1 MSKRKV
7 ESYIPD
13 EEDESIVYFLI
24 ICHGMYYFTN
34 EKPDYVKI
42 PDNIQYVNKITYS
55 PFGLYNLE
63 PDTSFVKENVINI
76 CNDICPLQTES
87 QTEELIDLL
96 EKRVKVLERQKYRFN
111 IRQQIKD
118 QFFSNNNQEPEPNLK
133 TRCYFKML
141 FDKTDHLYQN
151 VEYSYDTP
159 EKNIPIIQK
168 TFKILPNDKNKELNI
183 YVVFQKNGKLT
194 QGDRILNSDIYINF
208 LNAQKRGFSLFSQD
222 PNTNIITTQQLLELA
237 NFYNYKKAF
246 ILDYSCDICKDKNGN
261 PYSRDEVMKLR
272 EIIRLNLVGRGR
284 FNKKTCKQK
293 KQRNLRVIKKRR
305 KTKKNEKKQKK

>member
-24 ICHGMYYFTN
+24 ICHGMYYFKN

-42 PDNIQYVNKITYS
+42 PDNIQYVNKITYT

-76 CNDICPLQTES
+76 CNDMCPLQTES

-118 QFFSNNNQEPEPNLK
+118 QFFSNNNNQEPKPNLK

-168 TFKILPNDKNKELNI
+168 TFKILPNDNNKELNI

-194 QGDRILNSDIYINF
+194 QGDRILNSDIYLNF
-208 LNAQKRGFSLFSQD
+208 LNAQKRGFGLFSQD

-237 NFYNYKKAF
+237 SFYNYKKAF
-246 ILDYSCDICKDKNGN
+246 ILDYSCDICKDENGK
-261 PYSRDEVMKLR
+261 PYSRDKVMKLR
-272 EIIRLNLVGRGR
+272 ESIRLNLVGRGR

-305 KTKKNEKKQKK
+305 KTKKKEERK